1 MDDTPVPVLMYHG
14 IHDSPQDEG
23 LFDPVYSITRR
34 QFEAQ
39 LQWLEENGYRTVTCA
54 ELMEHEP
61 GDRLAVIT
69 FDDGDRSNYTVS
81 LPMLRERDMVA
92 DYFITTD
99 WIGGEHHMSAGQL
112 RALEAAGMSVQ
123 SHGKSHRYLS
133 DLPAAEL
140 EEELV
145 GSKRALESILGGP
158 VKGLALPGGRGDER
172 VSRQAGAAG
181 YDYVC
186 TSRLGL
192 NPPGGLE
199 PYALRRI
206 AITRQMEL
214 DTFQRLVR
222 GDRWEMGRR
231 LARQWLLDGAKR
243 LLGNRLYERLRG
255 GVVR

>member
-69 FDDGDRSNYTVS
+69 FDDGDRSNYSVS

-112 RALEAAGMSVQ
+112 RALDAAGMSVQ

-145 GSKRALESILGGP
+145 GSKRVLESILGGP